1 MEPTV
6 HPELKQPLTKL
17 CSDPKTTVVVLSG
30 SGRTVLD
37 EVITG
42 TLVPSLWTT
51 RSNFNS
57 LLLQNFKEFDV
68 WLAAEN
74 GMFLNPLKG
83 EWMTTIP
90 ELLQNMEWVGSVKVH
105 ILSFNSSLISPL
117 LWDIDIQWQSCVFSM
132 FLSTSQN
139 EHLGHIL
146 KKGKLHLYG
155 ITDTQVLQLCLGR
168 HFCILHAVFPFT
180 DPLTIIIDVEFGR
193 LQAKDMLQH
202 LSTGSIS
209 NASLEVFQGS
219 RSIEVRAAGVTK
231 VTSWF

>member
-1 MEPTV
+1 
-6 HPELKQPLTKL
+6 
-17 CSDPKTTVVVLSG
+17 
-30 SGRTVLD
+30 
-37 EVITG
+37 
-42 TLVPSLWTT
+42 
-51 RSNFNS
+51 
-57 LLLQNFKEFDV
+57 
-68 WLAAEN
+68 
-74 GMFLNPLKG
+74 
-83 EWMTTIP
+83 
-90 ELLQNMEWVGSVKVH
+90 
-105 ILSFNSSLISPL
+105 
-117 LWDIDIQWQSCVFSM
+117 M

-231 VTSWF
+231 VTS